1 MATSFPTSLDALT
14 NPTGSSSLTSP
25 DHAGQHTDANDAI
38 EALQAKVGVNS
49 SAVTSS
55 LDYKITTGIPSGV
68 INMWATTTAPT
79 GWLICDGAT
88 VSRTTYAALFAV
100 ISTTY
105 GAGDGSTTFNLPSM
119 KGKVP
124 VGLNS
129 ADAAFDSMGLSGGAK
144 THTLDTSEMPVHT
157 HTQDSHNHTQNS
169 HNHTQDSHNHT
180 QNAHGHTVDAH
191 SHLNYYMTGDA
202 GAHNHTY
209 DRTTAVTANRAG
221 TTFSTVTSLNQTS
234 TNTNTQAAHA
244 HTSIAYTGDTSPG
257 TNSITATNI
266 ATTATNQAQTATNI
280 AATAT
285 NQNAGSGGSHNNLQP
300 YMVLNYIIKA

>member
-68 INMWATTTAPT
+68 INMWSTTTAPT
-79 GWLICDGAT
+79 GWLICDGTT

-105 GAGDGSTTFNLPSM
+105 GVGDGSTTFTLPNL

-124 VGLNS
+124 VGRDS
-129 ADAAFDSMGLSGGAK
+129 ADASFDTMGELGGAK
-144 THTLDTSEMPVHT
+144 THTLTSTEMPSHT

-169 HNHTQDSHNHT
+169 HNHTQDAHNHT

-209 DRTTAVTANRAG
+209 DRATAQTANRAG
-221 TTFSTVTSLNQTS
+221 TTFSTVTSLIQTS

-257 TNSITATNI
+257 VTATTATNI
-266 ATTATNQAQTATNI
+266 ANTATNQAQTATNI

-285 NQNAGSGGSHNNLQP
+285 NQNTGGGGAHNNLQP
-300 YMVLNYIIKA
+300 YIVLNYIIKA